1 MYGRRA
7 GPSKAAAFAFAN
19 GGFGSVVIHVK
30 ADRPLQKGPFVMS
43 HFPAERSSTAPVAIN
58 AINTGTV
65 KVRPT
70 NPFASSWASM
80 SGYLVAG
87 VALGLLLIVAL
98 TVTRGEKQDAVAA
111 GVVTDNVVHL
121 HSREIGNSC
130 WSGAAANGPARVTV
144 ALEVGLDGK
153 VRYAAASGESPAMR
167 GCVESHVKGW
177 EFLPQAQAQAMVLPF
192 EIDRR

>member
-1 MYGRRA
+1 MYAQRA
-7 GPSKAAAFAFAN
+7 APPNPADFPRARGN
-19 GGFGSVVIHVK
+19 FGSVVIQIRR
-30 ADRPLQKGPFVMS
+30 DQPLQNVGGAMS
-43 HFPAERSSTAPVAIN
+43 PFPAERSSTAPVAMS
-58 AINTGTV
+58 TGTHSV
-65 KVRPT
+65 QQK
-70 NPFASSWASM
+70 NPFAWPSSWASM
-80 SGYLVAG
+80 SVYLVAG

-98 TVTRGEKQDAVAA
+98 TVTRSSDPEKTAAA

-121 HSREIGNSC
+121 HSKDIGTTC
-130 WSGAAANGPARVTV
+130 WSGAAKDGPARVTV

-153 VRYAAASGESPAMR
+153 VRYAAASGESPTMR

>member
-1 MYGRRA
+1 MYERRA
-7 GPSKAAAFAFAN
+7 APSKAAAFALAN
-19 GGFGSVVIHVK
+19 AGFGSVVIHLQ
-30 ADRPLQKGPFVMS
+30 ADRPLQKRPFVMS
-43 HFPAERSSTAPVAIN
+43 HFPAERSSTAPVAM
-58 AINTGTV
+58 NTGTV
-65 KVRPT
+65 NVRPK
-70 NPFASSWASM
+70 NPFASGWASM

-98 TVTRGEKQDAVAA
+98 TVTRGDKQDATAA

-121 HSREIGNSC
+121 HSRDIGNSC
-130 WSGAAANGPARVTV
+130 WSGAGANGPARVTV